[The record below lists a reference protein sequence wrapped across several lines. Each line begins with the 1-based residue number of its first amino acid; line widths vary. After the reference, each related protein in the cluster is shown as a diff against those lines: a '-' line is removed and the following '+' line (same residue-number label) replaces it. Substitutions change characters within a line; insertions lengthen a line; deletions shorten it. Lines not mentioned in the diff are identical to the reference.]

1 MSMRYS
7 LKRLLL
13 EQVNPKSLIK
23 KSTDAETIETMLQIS
38 RMLADNNFSTDGKV
52 GEDIVALLV
61 GGLNTNK
68 GQDPTV
74 FKDVEVDDIGI
85 GVKGSRRTDKLHSSV
100 AKDNIKGL
108 TAKKIREAG
117 TDRVALVIITASKD
131 SGQLKLTIFGPIET
145 QIAAETAEKYI
156 KTNSLT
162 ALEAIFGTPRTAGEM
177 TLDLPNDKN
186 AESMNK
192 IYDIRRAVSGMNDG
206 EKIADYL
213 QGVADYIERNWKY

>member
-1 MSMRYS
+1 MGMRYS

-13 EQVNPKSLIK
+13 EQADPKSLIK
-23 KSTDAETIETMLQIS
+23 NTDAETKLQIS

-68 GQDPTV
+68 GKDPTV
-74 FKDVEVDDIGI
+74 FKDVEVGDLGV
-85 GVKGSRRTDKLHSSV
+85 GVKGSRRTDKLHSLV

-108 TAKKIREAG
+108 TANKIQEAG
-117 TDRVALVIITASKD
+117 TDRVALVIITASED
-131 SGQLKLTIFGPIET
+131 SGQLKLTIFGPTET
-145 QIAAETAEKYI
+145 EIAVETAEEYT
-156 KTNSLT
+156 KTNSIR
-162 ALEAIFGTPRTAGEM
+162 ALEAIFGTPKADGQM

-186 AESMNK
+186 AEAMNK

-206 EKIADYL
+206 EQIALYL
-213 QGVADYIERNWKY
+213 QGVADEIKRIWQK